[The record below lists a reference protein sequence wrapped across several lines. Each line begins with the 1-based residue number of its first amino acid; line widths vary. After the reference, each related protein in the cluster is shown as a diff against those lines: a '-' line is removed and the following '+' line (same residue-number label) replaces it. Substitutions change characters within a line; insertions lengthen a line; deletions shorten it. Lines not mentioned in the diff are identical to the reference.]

1 MKRFYCTYFDKNYL
15 VRALALIESLHHH
28 ERNDFV
34 LYAVCMDELSRAML
48 ERLDLKNVIPVPFH
62 QIEYGDAPLI
72 STKATRSLV
81 EYYWTST
88 PTIILYLI
96 EHYPEIEVLTYLD
109 ADLFFFSTP
118 DPIFHELGQQSIL
131 LHEHRFSSSTMHL
144 AVNNGKYNVGLLC
157 FRNDTHGIHALRWW
171 RERCLEWC
179 FARYEDGKLG
189 DQMYLNDW
197 PTRFPQVVEL
207 QHVGGGVGPWN
218 HDQYVIR
225 ENESGEALVNDLP
238 IIFYHF
244 HALRFVN
251 PEIIVP
257 VEHLHYPMN
266 LLVLQVCYLPYIL
279 ALSRGIQTL
288 KAILPEF
295 ECGLRSEGNIS
306 PGHILLAKARFA
318 EALKATSLPQVPI
331 RMNAEWNCYCPEE
344 TKGMT
349 EFVNGQ
355 GPEVTRQPHAEGGL
369 IHDHATAPLDVSS
382 NSQMGIH
389 NQYELFGV
397 LEKSP
402 FVEKVQTLYIIG
414 AHLFQEREMLLSMLP
429 NLQHI
434 YLFEPIPDCYRYLKK
449 FETQDPR
456 IKVFPYAISQ
466 TDGTAEFFLTDNQ
479 GESSSLLPMGRHREI
494 FPDVHHVHTMRVE
507 TRRLESVI
515 QKYHLVKPDM
525 LFLDV
530 QGAEYQILSSLS
542 EDLLSQIHLIY
553 AGASLEELYQGS
565 KTLQDLRTVLDPYF
579 DFSGYA
585 PMSDQTPTHGNALF
599 ANRGEVQAS
608 KGATPMISDKREP
621 LVSVIVSTYN
631 SLEFIRE
638 CLDDLECQTLIGHME
653 IIVVDAASQ
662 QHERT
667 VVEEFQER
675 FGNIVYIRTSTKIT
689 VYAAWN
695 LAIRVARG
703 KYITPFST
711 NDRLRKDAYEI
722 LVRALEDHTDIP
734 LVYGDTYIT
743 QVPHETFENH
753 TRYSQWKWPEYSF
766 EDLLHNCRV
775 GPHPMWRRNIHETIG
790 YFDEQYQ
797 ALGDQEFWLRM
808 GEHHE
813 LLHVPEFTGLYWVT
827 PEGLSN
833 RGEIAD
839 PEHIQIRKKYLLRH
853 QGVGRESSNNT
864 FDCSIIIPVFNQV
877 QLTQQCLIQLAKVTE
892 GNSYEVIL
900 IDNAS
905 TDGISELLSSLSGD
919 IQIITNN
926 ENLGFAK
933 ACNQGARA
941 ARGKNLVFLNNDMI
955 PKAGWLDPLL
965 NEVDSYDDVAVV
977 GSKLLYPD
985 DTIQHAGVVMSR
997 FHRIPYHLFL
1007 GVSESL
1013 PAVNVRRELQAVTA
1027 ACMLVRKEIFEE
1039 IGGFDEGFVNG
1050 FEDADLC
1057 LKVREMGKKVI
1068 YQPRSCV
1075 YHLESQT
1082 VGRKTHDDANIK
1094 RFLALWEHQWVPD
1107 EDLVAYQS
1115 GYIIQQFVVEGDL
1128 QSQLIPINEVENPAV
1143 WKRVVDLQKLLLGR
1157 ECQPLAQ
1164 MPDSQKI
1171 QDLLVDVEAW
1181 PNDFGILEWLGKV
1194 CTTLE
1199 CKQEAAKFG
1208 EKLLLIGDHPNARL
1222 GLARSSL
1229 QEGHLDE
1236 AQQHLDMLTQKFPQQ
1251 VEGWVLQGVL
1261 CIQHQDFLKAKHAFD
1276 TALSLDGLHKKA
1288 RLGKGMA
1295 CMGLGE
1301 FAEAWTVFGEI
1312 LKSHPDDVEV
1322 MNHVIQAGTALECWD
1337 ELAKTLVRFL
1347 ERNPANVDMRFAL
1360 AGVAFRAGQLEQA
1373 QQQVALLRLVKPD
1386 FEGLEDLT
1394 ALLEHA
1400 PTQSMMVATG

>member
-48 ERLDLKNVIPVPFH
+48 EQLALKNVIPVPFH
-62 QIEYGDAPLI
+62 QIEYGDAPLM

-131 LHEHRFSSSTMHL
+131 LYEHRFSSSTMHL

-218 HDQYVIR
+218 HDQYIIR

-306 PGHILLAKARFA
+306 PGHILWAKARFA
-318 EALKATSLPQVPI
+318 EALKAKSLPQVPI

-344 TKGMT
+344 TPGIT
-349 EFVNGQ
+349 ELVNGSVS
-355 GPEVTRQPHAEGGL
+355 EAARQPHAEGGL
-369 IHDHATAPLDVSS
+369 MHENVTGPLMSS
-382 NSQMGIH
+382 PNSPMGIQ
-389 NQYELFGV
+389 NQYELFRILQENSL
-397 LEKSP
+397 LEKI
-402 FVEKVQTLYIIG
+402 QALYIIG
-414 AHLFQEREMLLSMLP
+414 AHVFQEREMLLSLLP
-429 NLQHI
+429 HLQHI
-434 YLFEPIPDCYRYLKK
+434 YLFEPIPDCLKYLRRY
-449 FETQDPR
+449 EAQDSR
-456 IKVFPYAISQ
+456 IRVFPYALSQ
-466 TDGTAEFFLTDNQ
+466 TNGTADFFLTDNQ
-479 GESSSLLPMGRHREI
+479 GESSSLLPMGTHREI
-494 FPDVHHVHTMRVE
+494 FPEVHHVHTIKVE
-507 TRRLESVI
+507 TRTLESVI
-515 QKYHLVKPDM
+515 RECHLAKPDM

-553 AGASLEELYQGS
+553 AEASLEELYQGS

-579 DFSGYA
+579 DFLGYA

-608 KGATPMISDKREP
+608 KGATSMISDNTEP

-638 CLDDLECQTLIGHME
+638 CLEDLERQTVIGHME

-667 VVEEFQER
+667 VIEEFQER
-675 FGNIVYIRTSTKIT
+675 FGNIVYIRTSTKNT

-695 LAIRVARG
+695 LAIRASRG

-722 LVRALEDHTDIP
+722 LMRALEEHLDIP

-797 ALGDQEFWLRM
+797 ALGDQDFWLRM
-808 GEHHE
+808 GEQFQ
-813 LLHVPEFTGLYWVT
+813 LLHVSEFTGLYWVT
-827 PEGLSN
+827 SEGLSN
-833 RGEIAD
+833 RKEIAN
-839 PEHIQIRKKYLLRH
+839 PEESQIREKYLLRH
-853 QGVGRESSNNT
+853 QGKEVKAAGGKY
-864 FDCSIIIPVFNQV
+864 DCSIIIPVFNQV
-877 QLTQQCLIQLAKVTE
+877 DSTKQCLLQLSKVTQ
-892 GNSYEVIL
+892 GCHYEVI
-900 IDNAS
+900 IVDNHS
-905 TDGISELLSSLSGD
+905 TDGSAQFFETLSGD
-919 IQIITNN
+919 IQIIRNE

-933 ACNQGARA
+933 ACNQGARLA
-941 ARGKNLVFLNNDMI
+941 KGKHLVFLNNDTI
-955 PKAGWLDPLL
+955 PKSGWLDPLL
-965 NEVDSYDDVAVV
+965 HEVDAHDDVAVV
-977 GSKLLYPD
+977 GSKLLYQD
-985 DTIQHAGVVMSR
+985 NTIQHAGVVISR
-997 FHRIPYHLFL
+997 FDRTPYHLFM
-1007 GVSESL
+1007 GVHENF

-1027 ACMLVRKEIFEE
+1027 ACMLVRKEVFEKV
-1039 IGGFDEGFVNG
+1039 GGFDEGF
-1050 FEDADLC
+1050 EDVDLC
-1057 LKVREMGKKVI
+1057 LKIRQLDKKVI
-1068 YQPRSCV
+1068 YQPKSCV

-1094 RFLALWEHQWVPD
+1094 RFLARWEHQWLVD
-1107 EDLVAYQS
+1107 EDLLAYQS
-1115 GYIIQQFVVEGDL
+1115 GYIIQQSVYEETF
-1128 QSQLIPINEVENPAV
+1128 QSRLIPISEVANFPA
-1143 WKRVVDLQKLLLGR
+1143 WQRVVDLQQLLLGR

-1164 MPDSQKI
+1164 MVDSQKI
-1171 QDLLVDVEAW
+1171 RDLLVDVEPW
-1181 PNDFGILEWLGKV
+1181 PNDIGILEWLGRV
-1194 CTTLE
+1194 CATLE
-1199 CKQEAAKFG
+1199 CEQEAIKFW
-1208 EKLLLIGDHPNARL
+1208 EKLLTIEEHPNARL
-1222 GLARSSL
+1222 GLARFSL
-1229 QEGHLDE
+1229 QDGHLDE
-1236 AQQHLDMLTQKFPQQ
+1236 AQQHLDVLTQKFPQQ
-1251 VEGWVLQGVL
+1251 VEGWMLQGVL
-1261 CIQHQDFLKAKHAFD
+1261 CMQHQDFLKAKHAFEA
-1276 TALSLDGLHKKA
+1276 ALSLDGLHKKA
-1288 RLGKGMA
+1288 RLGRGMA

-1301 FAEAWTVFGEI
+1301 SAEAWTVFGKI
-1312 LKSHPDDVEV
+1312 LKSHPDDIEV

-1360 AGVAFRAGQLEQA
+1360 AGVTFRAGQLEQA
-1373 QQQVALLRLVKPD
+1373 QQQLALLRLVTPD

-1394 ALLEHA
+1394 ALLENA